1 MSPFHHLDTSTTQTV
16 ASHGLHFPSVTALHD
31 HLISQSQLLPI
42 SNHTCTSFTD
52 FHISH
57 SHLQFRAKS
66 CLAQSDIS
74 ERFPCV
80 CSCCVL
86 SWTVCTPCD
95 SLPPAPLTIALV
107 SRLCLCWLLPAPI
120 SAWNTSMS
128 LDYLCYP
135 WCWWLIIVCVWHWTN
150 KKLQMDPLA
159 FDFPLQKTSP
169 YQDPAARYPL
179 VTEVSVP
186 VSVSLSPIQ
195 PNHRSSR
202 PATRST
208 ARRSI

>member
-1 MSPFHHLDTSTTQTV
+1 MIRSRIIHPSTTRCHPFIIWTR
-16 ASHGLHFPSVTALHD
+16 ALNRLLHHTDYISHQSLHYTITWSL
-31 HLISQSQLLPI
+31 SQLLPI

-52 FHISH
+52 LHISY

-80 CSCCVL
+80 CSCRVL

-107 SRLCLCWLLPAPI
+107 SRLSLCWLLPAPI

-135 WCWWLIIVCVWHWTN
+135 WRWWLIIVCVWHWTN

-159 FDFPLQKTSP
+159 FDFLLHM
-169 YQDPAARYPL
+169 A
-179 VTEVSVP
+179 
-186 VSVSLSPIQ
+186 
-195 PNHRSSR
+195 
-202 PATRST
+202 
-208 ARRSI
+208 